1 MGTSTRGNVDREELA
16 EKAPIVGGGLVAVAL
31 AVAAASFVAG
41 GTTGF
46 GARLPVYVFAG
57 AAVFVGALLAM
68 RYSPQEGTAVLRR
81 SAVAGVLG
89 FGGIALG
96 TEAVVYSLI
105 VVAPDLSVYLASVV
119 LVACGLVYWSV
130 RNWRAVDDLT
140 RPW

>member
-1 MGTSTRGNVDREELA
+1 MGTSTKGDRGREELA
-16 EKAPIVGGGLVAVAL
+16 EKAPIVGGGLVVAAL
-31 AVAAASFVAG
+31 VVSAASFVAG
-41 GTTGF
+41 EATGF
-46 GARLPVYVFAG
+46 GARFPVYVFAG

-89 FGGIALG
+89 FGAIATG
-96 TEAVVYSLI
+96 TEAVVYGLI
-105 VVAPDLSVYLASVV
+105 VVAPDLSLYLASVV
-119 LVACGLVYWSV
+119 LVGCGLAYWSV